1 MYVNDTIKRFP
12 MSLRYIV
19 PILSLS
25 MNSVLCGADAF
36 GTPNSSETSNFLRAS
51 SQVSEIFGEELKKGL
66 DEELPNTPVSRS
78 GSLCAKPQSNFLN
91 DLMHVIKMQT
101 CSENSAFNNLSNKA
115 RAGLNYRNNKILDTV
130 SKLIL
135 KDLEFANVDKTYC
148 DVIANAFVMH
158 IKNKLDQDAAIW
170 AFFPVNLKQSII
182 ACGPCVRGVEV
193 DGFWFQLLDD
203 GTTLEEYASYAGYI
217 EESIETKALPDKKP
231 MEIHSLIARC
241 GQEGRGREDSF

>member
-1 MYVNDTIKRFP
+1 

-25 MNSVLCGADAF
+25 ISSVLCSADAF
-36 GTPNSSETSNFLRAS
+36 DTTNSSGNPDFNRLSSDSFKDFLLPN
-51 SQVSEIFGEELKKGL
+51 QVPEIFVEESPHAEGH
-66 DEELPNTPVSRS
+66 PNTPVSRS
-78 GSLCAKPQSNFLN
+78 GSLFAKPQSNFLN
-91 DLMHVIKMQT
+91 DLMHVITMQT
-101 CSENSAFNNLSNKA
+101 CSENIAFNNLSNKA

-170 AFFPVNLKQSII
+170 EFFPVNLKESII
-182 ACGPCVRGVEV
+182 AFGPCVRGVEV

-203 GTTLEEYASYAGYI
+203 GTTLEEYACYAGYI
-217 EESIETKALPDKKP
+217 EESIDTKALPDKKP
-231 MEIHSLIARC
+231 MEIHSLIPRC
-241 GQEGRGREDSF
+241 GQMGREDSF